1 MTDRAIDPQLLAE
14 LAAVAERNGC
24 ELVHA
29 EWKGGV
35 LRLFVDREDREGG
48 VSLADCE
55 TVSRQVSALLD
66 VSGFGTGRYLLEV
79 SSPGLDRQLYG
90 PRDYQRFVG
99 RQVRVTFV
107 AGDTGRKRTVRGRLA
122 AYRPA
127 RGEFEEEVDVV
138 DAETGVE
145 YTIPLKNMS
154 LARLLVET

>member
-1 MTDRAIDPQLLAE
+1 MTERAIDPQLLAE

-35 LRLFVDREDREGG
+35 LRLFLDRDGREGREGG
-48 VSLADCE
+48 VSLGDCE
-55 TVSRQVSALLD
+55 LVSRQVSALLD
-66 VSGFGTGRYLLEV
+66 VTDFGTGRYLLEV

-107 AGDTGRKRTVRGRLA
+107 ASDTGRKRTLRGRLA
-122 AYRPA
+122 AYRPEA
-127 RGEFEEEVDVV
+127 GGEVDVV

-145 YTIPLKNMS
+145 YTIPLQNMS
-154 LARLLVET
+154 LARLLVEI